1 MGKIHRWII
10 GLAVLVLLFLALS
23 QQDYGT
29 KHPQPKPSVEKTEPA
44 EHTEAVKAIL
54 EARQRI
60 YTLGRIIDGDTFI
73 AVDSAGNEL
82 KIRMA
87 GIDAPEVNQVFGKES
102 AEYLTVLLHD
112 HFKLRLFDKDR
123 YDRQIATVLVNDR
136 DINQDMVANGYAWAY
151 DYRIGP
157 NYQEDQ
163 DEARA
168 ERRGLWNEKSTLPPQ
183 YFRKINGHSE
193 FGHQLLKGGFYLWDG
208 VIHNHNC
215 PGKVDANHS
224 WNGIDPYENCPK
236 CGGLVYD

>member
-10 GLAVLVLLFLALS
+10 GLAILVLLFLALS

-54 EARQRI
+54 EARQRT

-73 AVDSAGNEL
+73 AVDYAGNEL

>member
-10 GLAVLVLLFLALS
+10 GLAILVLLFLALS
-23 QQDYGT
+23 QQDYVT
-29 KHPQPKPSVEKTEPA
+29 KHPQPKPPVEKKEPV

-54 EARQRI
+54 EARQHT

-168 ERRGLWNEKSTLPPQ
+168 EKRGLWNEKSTLPPQ

>member
-1 MGKIHRWII
+1 M
-10 GLAVLVLLFLALS
+10 LLILLLLALPPK
-23 QQDYGT
+23 DYGT
-29 KHPQPKPSVEKTEPA
+29 RYPQPKPVIEKIEPVENTD
-44 EHTEAVKAIL
+44 AVDAVF

-60 YTLGRIIDGDTFI
+60 YTLGRVIDGDTFI
-73 AVDSAGNEL
+73 AIDSKGNEL
-82 KIRMA
+82 KVRMA
-87 GIDAPEVNQVFGKES
+87 GIDAPESNQVFGKES

-112 HFKLRLFDKDR
+112 PFKLRLFDKDR

-151 DYRIGP
+151 DCRIGP

-193 FGHQLLKGGFYLWDG
+193 FGHELLKGGFYLWNG